1 MGEDRQTD
9 RPTRQAHPARRNN
22 RFSTP
27 VLYVALTAFTLG
39 LCGTV
44 VGLIKAFGAVGGE
57 SVDPSQKA
65 RILAEGI
72 SEAMNCTAAGL
83 FVALMAAGVIVLIIR
98 WRDGVPTKPGDG
110 KARVAA
116 DDADAYRGTPEPTDA
131 RRAALERR
139 EYELAWERLDTGVRG
154 WPWILG
160 VGVIAG
166 FAITAGGVIVPIAL
180 LAAWW
185 LGSIGTIRCPRCKGR
200 YWTLWR
206 PSLAKCSSCGLER
219 GTMPSAAT
227 PGQDNDPN

>member
-1 MGEDRQTD
+1 MGQGKHSQQQS
-9 RPTRQAHPARRNN
+9 RQAHPARPKGRY
-22 RFSTP
+22 STP
-27 VLYVALTAFTLG
+27 VLYVAVTAFALG

-44 VGLIKAFGAVGGE
+44 VGLVKAFGAVGGE

-72 SEAMNCTAAGL
+72 SEAMNCTAAGM
-83 FVALMAAGVIVLIIR
+83 FVALMAAGVIVLVIR
-98 WRDGVPTKPGDG
+98 WRGGDPTKLGDDDTP
-110 KARVAA
+110 VAP

-131 RRAALERR
+131 RRAALDRR
-139 EYELAWERLDTGVRG
+139 DYELAWDRVDAGVRG

-206 PSLAKCSSCGLER
+206 PSLARCSSCGLER
-219 GTMPSAAT
+219 GTMPEGDAIDTESEE
-227 PGQDNDPN
+227 